1 MSSDPF
7 HVEGIDHVELNVP
20 DRYEAAEWYEDLL
33 GLEIRDEYETWADR
47 GGPLMVASDDEST
60 MLALFKGQ
68 PLEPETTVGPPLIA
82 FGVDG
87 DGFMTFLD
95 RLEERSIVNS
105 RGQSVGRDDVID
117 HGLAASIYFCD
128 PYGHRYE
135 VTTYDRDFV
144 RSKL

>member
-1 MSSDPF
+1 MSSDQF
-7 HVEGIDHVELNVP
+7 GVTGIDHVELSVP
-20 DRYEAAEWYEDLL
+20 DRYEAAAWYEDLL
-33 GLEIRDEYETWADR
+33 GLEIRDEYEMWADR

-60 MLALFKGQ
+60 MLALFKGR
-68 PLEPETTVGPPLIA
+68 PPEPDATVGPPLIA

-95 RLEERSIVNS
+95 RLEERSVVNS
-105 RGQSVGRDDVID
+105 RGQPVGRDDVVD
-117 HGLAASIYFCD
+117 HGLASSIYFAD